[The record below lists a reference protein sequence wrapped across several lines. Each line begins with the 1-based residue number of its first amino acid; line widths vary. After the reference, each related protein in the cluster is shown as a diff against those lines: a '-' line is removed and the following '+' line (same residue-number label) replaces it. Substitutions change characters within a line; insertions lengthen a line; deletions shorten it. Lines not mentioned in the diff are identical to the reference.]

1 MVPDQFYQEIIR
13 KNERQE
19 YSNGSQGS
27 RHNGAPHF
35 FCSLRYRTFGRIAVS
50 RQTINILKHHDTIIQ
65 QHSDGQRH
73 SYQGKTI
80 DSNTKSV
87 EEVESRI
94 DRNRYGKCDKNTSR
108 IFFRKSQRTNT
119 ANNPPTNARLII
131 WLILFSMVS
140 ALFS

>member
-19 YSNGSQGS
+19 HSNGSQGS

-65 QHSDGQRH
+65 QHSNSQRH

-80 DSNTKSV
+80 DSAVIIDSWNWWKPTIVAFDIMVGCGIAIWAYETIRKKSWFEGNKEDNTN
-87 EEVESRI
+87 E
-94 DRNRYGKCDKNTSR
+94 
-108 IFFRKSQRTNT
+108 
-119 ANNPPTNARLII
+119 
-131 WLILFSMVS
+131 
-140 ALFS
+140 

>member
-80 DSNTKSV
+80 DSAVIIDSWNWWKPTIVAFDIMVGCGIAIWAYETIRKKSWFEGNKEDNTN
-87 EEVESRI
+87 E
-94 DRNRYGKCDKNTSR
+94 
-108 IFFRKSQRTNT
+108 
-119 ANNPPTNARLII
+119 
-131 WLILFSMVS
+131 
-140 ALFS
+140 

>member
-19 YSNGSQGS
+19 HSNGSQGS

-80 DSNTKSV
+80 DSDTKSV

-94 DRNRYGKCDKNTSR
+94 DRNRYGKCDKKHQPHILQEKPKNEH
-108 IFFRKSQRTNT
+108 SQQVQ
-119 ANNPPTNARLII
+119 
-131 WLILFSMVS
+131 SD
-140 ALFS
+140 

>member
-65 QHSDGQRH
+65 QHSNSQRH

-80 DSNTKSV
+80 DSDTKSV
-87 EEVESRI
+87 EEVEIGMESAI
-94 DRNRYGKCDKNTSR
+94 KNTSR